1 MKAQIVF
8 ASMTGNNEDMAEILS
23 EELTTLGFDVT
34 NTDVSFADA
43 TSYLDADLCIMVT
56 YTYGEGI
63 FTDELDDFYEQLIQ
77 LDLSGK
83 KFAVMGSGDKIY
95 KEHYCENVDD
105 FKKAFEKCGAT
116 QAANPVKIEN
126 AVDDH
131 DVILIENAA
140 KEMLAAFKK
149 IKKLTY
155 SDCPDYAN
163 FFIYKIKKATI

>member
-83 KFAVMGSGDKIY
+83 KFAVIGSGDKIY

-149 IKKLTY
+149 
-155 SDCPDYAN
+155 
-163 FFIYKIKKATI
+163 